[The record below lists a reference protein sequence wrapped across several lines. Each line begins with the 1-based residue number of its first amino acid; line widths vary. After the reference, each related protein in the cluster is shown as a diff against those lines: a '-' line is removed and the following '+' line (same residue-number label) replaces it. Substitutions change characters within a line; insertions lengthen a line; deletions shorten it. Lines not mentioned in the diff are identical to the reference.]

1 MHSIVTQHNCNT
13 NVNMNDCDEIEPYFE
28 ENVCGDGYEGI
39 PDYPSSHTLKIKC
52 GKTDINTVLDNA
64 SDRTVCTME
73 CYKKLPTHKILYNG
87 TETHKKVKVRTM
99 GGLSSVSVF
108 KIVIALNT
116 KSNEIIKLKVHV
128 LNSVTMPRHLKPE
141 SFNVQSA
148 WPTLDKQIVKEIE
161 QNQISKAE
169 LIIGMDN
176 YYKIVTGKMIIH
188 SDENYAAIHTKYGW
202 SIGAT

>member
-1 MHSIVTQHNCNT
+1 
-13 NVNMNDCDEIEPYFE
+13 
-28 ENVCGDGYEGI
+28 
-39 PDYPSSHTLKIKC
+39 
-52 GKTDINTVLDNA
+52 
-64 SDRTVCTME
+64 
-73 CYKKLPTHKILYNG
+73 
-87 TETHKKVKVRTM
+87 M

-161 QNQISKAE
+161 QNQI
-169 LIIGMDN
+169 
-176 YYKIVTGKMIIH
+176 
-188 SDENYAAIHTKYGW
+188 
-202 SIGAT
+202 